1 MLTRKTREIKAKVS
15 YYVIEAAHSRSSSAV
30 CCVSSSL
37 LRRLEACFASACSAN
52 KEQACSRRGNMCWWL
67 TRHLTAR
74 RLTVVR
80 GVEAHHTGLPA
91 ASTSILPARHSSR
104 VRIVDLTR
112 ILAGPFATMVLSD
125 MGAEVIKVERPG
137 SGDDTRTWGP
147 PFLGTESCYFLSVN
161 RNKKSVAVDLKQ
173 PDGVQ
178 VIQDL
183 VRCSD
188 VLVENFVPG
197 ALDRLGLGYSDLQT
211 LAPHLIY
218 CSISGYG
225 TSGPYKSRPGYDV
238 MAASF
243 GGLVGVTG
251 AGDGEPCKVGVA
263 MTDLAT
269 GLYAHGAIMAALLE
283 RQKTDRGQKIDCN
296 LLSTQVSCMV
306 NLASNYLN
314 GGREACRWGTAHE
327 SIVPYQAFPTA
338 DGHITIA
345 AGSNDQ
351 FSALCRVLGLPKLQT
366 DERYSTNAQRVE
378 HRESLLATLTAAFRK
393 HSTEEWLAVLE
404 GCPFPYAPINSLSQV
419 FSDPQVVHS
428 GLVEEV
434 QHPGV
439 GTVKQVG
446 PAVTFSA
453 SQNKVRAAPPLL
465 GQHTYQVLTE
475 VLGYT
480 HHQVEEL
487 RRQGVVN

>member
-1 MLTRKTREIKAKVS
+1 MGLCVVFFIIT
-15 YYVIEAAHSRSSSAV
+15 AAAGGLHCIWL
-30 CCVSSSL
+30 CCNQRTSMQ
-37 LRRLEACFASACSAN
+37 
-52 KEQACSRRGNMCWWL
+52 QACGNMCWRL
-67 TRHLTAR
+67 TRHLTAS
-74 RLTVVR
+74 TFTAVR
-80 GVEAHHTGLPA
+80 WVKAHHACLPA
-91 ASTSILPARHSSR
+91 ASVSILPARHSSTQDGPLSG

-125 MGAEVIKVERPG
+125 LGAEVIKVERPG

-173 PDGVQ
+173 PEGVQ
-178 VIQDL
+178 VVQDL
-183 VRCSD
+183 VCCSD
-188 VLVENFVPG
+188 ILVENFVPG

-251 AGDGEPCKVGVA
+251 AKDGEPCKVGVA

-283 RQKTDRGQKIDCN
+283 RQKTGYGQRIDCN

-314 GGREACRWGTAHE
+314 GGREARRWGTAHE

-338 DGHITIA
+338 DGYITIA

-351 FSALCRVLGLPKLQT
+351 FSALCHVLDLPELQA
-366 DERYSTNAQRVE
+366 DERYSTNARRVE
-378 HRESLLATLTAAFRK
+378 HRESLLSTLTATFRK

-428 GLVEEV
+428 GMVEDV

-465 GQHTYQVLTE
+465 GQHTHQVLTE

-480 HHQVEEL
+480 EHRVEEL
-487 RRQGVVN
+487 RRQRVVN